1 MFYFIYLKNKILI
14 YQMKTDVLMIRDL
27 DGIKVQQRSKD
38 KFLNATALLSQYNSQ
53 SGKNKVMS
61 EFWSN
66 KGTED
71 FLESLARELNDNIG
85 NSLYLEKDLYTTTRG
100 KNGGTFMHPY
110 LFVKF
115 AMWLSSDFEVKV
127 IKWVYDNLIDF
138 RNQAGDHYLEMR
150 EAIQN
155 RYIEHFKKKP
165 NPLVFIKEANF
176 LNKLVYGEYKGQKRN
191 LSSEEQLDKLNKLQV
206 ANIKLINQKI
216 SLFDRKEK
224 LREFSE
230 LL

>member
-1 MFYFIYLKNKILI
+1 ME
-14 YQMKTDVLMIRDL
+14 RSL
-27 DGIKVQQRSKD
+27 DGIKVYQRSSD
-38 KFLNATALLSQYNSQ
+38 KFLNATELLINYNFE
-53 SGKNKVMS
+53 NKRKKAMA

-66 KGTED
+66 KGTD
-71 FLESLARELNDNIG
+71 RFLESLAAEETESTGKIV
-85 NSLYLEKDLYTTTRG
+85 LEKDLYTTTRG

-155 RYIEHFKKKP
+155 RYVEHFGKKP

-191 LSSEEQLDKLNKLQV
+191 LSSEQQLDKLNKLQV